1 MHYFAKKFTL
11 LITPVFFINVTA
23 KNLLIALKKKKK
35 QSMQI
40 FKFVNECFK
49 IFA

>member
-23 KNLLIALKKKKK
+23 KNLLLAKKKNK

-40 FKFVNECFK
+40 FKFVNEYFK
-49 IFA
+49 ILA